1 MQLSQSTVIMGAMF
15 IKPLQTILNR
25 SGGGSFYYSS
35 RATVFLVDLAIGLVI
50 FYLIHL
56 LRGSILWG
64 KLSYLLVLLIGV
76 VNMAVL
82 NQQQGVQP
90 LWPGLLIDHL
100 VVVVSAV
107 LAAFPTTLPRR
118 IAGNLVFLV
127 LLLPLTFYLLF
138 RHGLLINGVP
148 VVIGMLLITSFDYYT
163 RRSRLEQQ
171 ALIVTEKQDSEFR
184 IVSHIAHGVKPQ
196 LLIARTPLET
206 VIRHLEQ
213 QGTLQQ
219 QLPGKLLDGS
229 HETVGDALHK
239 TLQSL
244 NQISDVVA
252 NARQLVGREIS
263 PEDFEE
269 VDLGELFLK
278 EIVPPYHTKE
288 YRIEVYSQVRNPL
301 RLHRASFVEAI
312 NNLIRNA
319 EVHGF
324 SDTCTRRNKVITFRL
339 KENVKAVTLDYTNN
353 GLPFPAN
360 LTERDFLTFGT
371 KSHDSPGEGLGGA
384 WIGKVIE
391 AHHGSFQIIR
401 DKHPLHFRITLP
413 KRI

>member
-1 MQLSQSTVIMGAMF
+1 MVLKLFKKILS
-15 IKPLQTILNR
+15 R
-25 SGGGSFYYSS
+25 SGGGTFYYSS
-35 RATVFLVDLAIGLVI
+35 KTAVFLVDLGIGLAI

-56 LRGSILWG
+56 IRSSLIWA

-76 VNMAVL
+76 VNMAII
-82 NQQQGVQP
+82 NQQKGVLP
-90 LWPGLLIDHL
+90 FWPGLLLDHI
-100 VVVVSAV
+100 VVLISASI
-107 LAAFPTTLPRR
+107 AAFPLTLYRR
-118 IAGNLVFLV
+118 IVGNLVFLG
-127 LLLPLTFYLLF
+127 LLIPLTLFLLF
-138 RHGLLINGVP
+138 RYGMLINGVP
-148 VVIGMLLITSFDYYT
+148 VVFGIILITSFDYYT
-163 RRSRLEQQ
+163 RRSKLEQQ

-244 NQISDVVA
+244 NQIGDVVA

-269 VDLGELFLK
+269 LDLGELFLK

-288 YRIEVYSQVRNPL
+288 YRIEVFSQLRHPL

-324 SDTCTRRNKVITFRL
+324 TENCTRRNKVITFRL
-339 KENVKAVTLDYTNN
+339 KENLKAVTLDYTNN
-353 GLPFPAN
+353 GVPFPAN

-371 KSHDSPGEGLGGA
+371 KSHASPGEGLGGA

-391 AHHGSFQIIR
+391 AHHGTFQIIR
-401 DKHPLHFRITLP
+401 DKQPLHFRITLP

>member
-1 MQLSQSTVIMGAMF
+1 MF
-15 IKPLQTILNR
+15 SKLLEKIVNR
-25 SGGGSFYYSS
+25 TGGDTFYYSS
-35 RATVFLVDLAIGLVI
+35 KTAVFLVDLGIGLAI

-56 LRGSILWG
+56 IRSSLLWA

-76 VNMAVL
+76 VNMAIV
-82 NQQQGVQP
+82 NQQKAALP
-90 LWPGLLIDHL
+90 SWPGLLIDHG
-100 VVVVSAV
+100 VVLISAA
-107 LAAFPTTLPRR
+107 LAAFPSTLSRR
-118 IAGNLVFLV
+118 IIGNLVFLG
-127 LLLPLTFYLLF
+127 LLIPLTLYLLF
-138 RHGLLINGVP
+138 WHGILINGLP
-148 VVIGMLLITSFDYYT
+148 VVIGIILITSFDYYT
-163 RRSRLEQQ
+163 RRSRQELQ
-171 ALIVTEKQDSEFR
+171 AQIVTEKQDSEFR

-219 QLPGKLLDGS
+219 ELPGRLLDGS
-229 HETVGDALHK
+229 RETIGDALQK

-244 NQISDVVA
+244 GQIGDVVA

-269 VDLGELFLK
+269 VDLGELFFK

-288 YRIEVYSQVRNPL
+288 YRIEVHCQLRRPV

-324 SDTCTRRNKVITFRL
+324 SENCTKRNKVITFRL
-339 KENVKAVTLDYTNN
+339 KENIKAVTLDYTNN

-371 KSHDSPGEGLGGA
+371 KSSASPGEGLGGA
-384 WIGKVIE
+384 WVGKVIE
-391 AHHGSFQIIR
+391 AHQGSFQIIR
-401 DKHPLHFRITLP
+401 DKQPLHFRIILP

>member
-1 MQLSQSTVIMGAMF
+1 MVLKLFKKILS
-15 IKPLQTILNR
+15 R
-25 SGGGSFYYSS
+25 SGGGTFYYSS
-35 RATVFLVDLAIGLVI
+35 KTAVFLVDLGIGLAI

-56 LRGSILWG
+56 IRSSLIWA

-76 VNMAVL
+76 VNMAII
-82 NQQQGVQP
+82 NQQKGVLP
-90 LWPGLLIDHL
+90 FWPGLLLDHI
-100 VVVVSAV
+100 VVLISASI
-107 LAAFPTTLPRR
+107 AAFPLTLYRR
-118 IAGNLVFLV
+118 IVGNLVFLG
-127 LLLPLTFYLLF
+127 LLIPLTLFLLF
-138 RHGLLINGVP
+138 RYGMLINGVP
-148 VVIGMLLITSFDYYT
+148 VVFGIILITSFDYYT
-163 RRSRLEQQ
+163 RRSKLEQQ

-244 NQISDVVA
+244 NQIGDVVA

-288 YRIEVYSQVRNPL
+288 YRIEVFSQLRHPL

-324 SDTCTRRNKVITFRL
+324 TENCTRRNKVITFRL
-339 KENVKAVTLDYTNN
+339 KENLKAVTLDYTNN
-353 GLPFPAN
+353 GVPFPAN

-371 KSHDSPGEGLGGA
+371 KSHASPGEGLGGA

-401 DKHPLHFRITLP
+401 DKQPLHFRITLP

>member
-1 MQLSQSTVIMGAMF
+1 MF
-15 IKPLQTILNR
+15 IKMLKKILNR
-25 SGGGSFYYSS
+25 SGGETFYYSS
-35 RATVFLVDLAIGLVI
+35 KTAVFLVDTGIGLLI
-50 FYLIHL
+50 FYLIIL
-56 LRGSILWG
+56 LRQSLLWA
-64 KLSYLLVLLIGV
+64 KLSYLMVLLIGV
-76 VNMAVL
+76 VNMAII
-82 NQQQGVQP
+82 NQQKGALP
-90 LWPGLLIDHL
+90 LWPSLLIDHAI
-100 VVVVSAV
+100 VMISAA
-107 LAAFPTTLPRR
+107 LAAFPSTLSRR
-118 IAGNLVFLV
+118 IVGNLI
-127 LLLPLTFYLLF
+127 LLGLMIPLTLFLLF
-138 RHGLLINGVP
+138 RYGMLINGLP
-148 VVIGMLLITSFDYYT
+148 VVSGIILITSFDYYT
-163 RRSRLEQQ
+163 RRSKLERQTM
-171 ALIVTEKQDSEFR
+171 IVTEKQDSEFR

-206 VIRHLEQ
+206 VIQHLEK
-213 QGTLQQ
+213 QGALQQ

-229 HETVGDALHK
+229 NETVGDALYK

-244 NQISDVVA
+244 NQIGDVVA

-269 VDLGELFLK
+269 IDLAELFLK
-278 EIVPPYHTKE
+278 EIAPPYHTKE
-288 YRIEVYSQVRNPL
+288 YRIEVFSQLRHPV
-301 RLHRASFVEAI
+301 RLHRASFVEAV

-319 EVHGF
+319 EVHAF
-324 SDTCTRRNKVITFRL
+324 NDNCTRSSKVITFRL

-353 GLPFPAN
+353 GLPFPGN

-371 KSHDSPGEGLGGA
+371 KSHASPGEGLGGA

>member
-1 MQLSQSTVIMGAMF
+1 MVLKLFKKILS
-15 IKPLQTILNR
+15 R
-25 SGGGSFYYSS
+25 SGGGTFYYSS
-35 RATVFLVDLAIGLVI
+35 KTAVFLVDLGIGLAI

-56 LRGSILWG
+56 IRSSLIWA

-76 VNMAVL
+76 VNMAII
-82 NQQQGVQP
+82 NQQKGVLP
-90 LWPGLLIDHL
+90 FWPGLLLDHI
-100 VVVVSAV
+100 VVLISASI
-107 LAAFPTTLPRR
+107 AAFPLTLYRR
-118 IAGNLVFLV
+118 IVGNLVFLG
-127 LLLPLTFYLLF
+127 LLIPLTLFLLF
-138 RHGLLINGVP
+138 RYGMLINGVP
-148 VVIGMLLITSFDYYT
+148 VVFGIILITSFDYYT
-163 RRSRLEQQ
+163 RRSKLEQQ

-244 NQISDVVA
+244 NQIGDVVA

-269 VDLGELFLK
+269 LDLGELFLK

-288 YRIEVYSQVRNPL
+288 YRIEVFSQLRHPL

-324 SDTCTRRNKVITFRL
+324 TENCTRRNKVITFRL
-339 KENVKAVTLDYTNN
+339 KENLKAVTLDYTNN

-371 KSHDSPGEGLGGA
+371 KSHASPGEGLGGA

-391 AHHGSFQIIR
+391 AHHGTFQIIR
-401 DKHPLHFRITLP
+401 DKQPLHFRITLP

>member
-1 MQLSQSTVIMGAMF
+1 MLIKTFKKILS
-15 IKPLQTILNR
+15 R
-25 SGGGSFYYSS
+25 SGGGTFYYSS
-35 RATVFLVDLAIGLVI
+35 KTAVFLVDLGIGLAI

-56 LRGSILWG
+56 IRSSLIWA

-76 VNMAVL
+76 VNMAII
-82 NQQQGVQP
+82 NQQKGALP
-90 LWPGLLIDHL
+90 FWPGLLLDHL
-100 VVVVSAV
+100 VVLIAASI
-107 LAAFPTTLPRR
+107 AAFPSTLFRR
-118 IAGNLVFLV
+118 IVGNLIFLG
-127 LLLPLTFYLLF
+127 LLIPLTLFLLF
-138 RHGLLINGVP
+138 RYGMLINGVP
-148 VVIGMLLITSFDYYT
+148 VVLGIILITSFDYYT
-163 RRSRLEQQ
+163 RRSKLEQQ

-229 HETVGDALHK
+229 RETVGDALHK

-244 NQISDVVA
+244 NQIGDVVA

-278 EIVPPYHTKE
+278 EVVPPYHTKE
-288 YRIEVYSQVRNPL
+288 YRIDVFSQLRHPL

-324 SDTCTRRNKVITFRL
+324 TENCTRRNKVITFRL
-339 KENVKAVTLDYTNN
+339 KENLKAVTLDYTNN

-371 KSHDSPGEGLGGA
+371 KSHASPGEGLGGA

-391 AHHGSFQIIR
+391 AHHGTFQIIR
-401 DKHPLHFRITLP
+401 DKQPLHFRITLP